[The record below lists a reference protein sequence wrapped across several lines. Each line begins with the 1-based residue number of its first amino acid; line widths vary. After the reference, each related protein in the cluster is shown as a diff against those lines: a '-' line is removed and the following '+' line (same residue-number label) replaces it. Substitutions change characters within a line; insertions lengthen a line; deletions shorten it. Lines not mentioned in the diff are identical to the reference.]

1 VIGFCVRVARELLSN
16 GRMRRLVFVLLLS
29 FFSAQ
34 GFASDEAETIAL
46 AIGRSVHWPTSRG
59 GIVTVSNGS
68 IVRAVDFGSSLKITG
83 KKLGSATISAGTR
96 RADIHVLPEKVF
108 SLYERLQHALKG
120 RRGLKLMLQGQSLR
134 ITGRLLRWEDWRVLS
149 EAAQGAE
156 AEWKF
161 EATLDQRLVPQA
173 QAFFKSLLTQAHLPE
188 MTVELQ
194 PRAAL
199 SLPTENADAKAKVVS
214 LLAPWGFSVDTNPSA
229 IALEPLVRVKIVV
242 AEVKKSSRRQ
252 LGIKWPSSF
261 AFQVA
266 PIFDATNSLLVAEVM
281 ALEENGHGRILASP
295 TLLCR
300 SGKEAQFLAG
310 GEFPIKLASFKNN
323 DVIWKKHGIVL
334 KIKPRADFSGRMSV
348 GIETEVSMIDSS
360 QTVDGIPGLL
370 TNRIESHFDLSSSK
384 TIALSGLIK
393 KEWGESAAGLPG
405 LTQLPILG
413 SLFSSRDYRDHLT
426 ELVIFVTPEV
436 VKIDQET
443 SP

>member
-1 VIGFCVRVARELLSN
+1 MLSF
-16 GRMRRLVFVLLLS
+16 VVLLLP

-34 GFASDEAETIAL
+34 AFASSGAESIVL
-46 AIGRSVHWPTSRG
+46 AIGRSAHWPTSRG
-59 GIVTVSNGS
+59 GIVTVSNGA

-83 KKLGSATISAGTR
+83 KKLGSVTIAAALR
-96 RADIHVLPEKVF
+96 RVDVHVVPEKVF
-108 SLYERLQHALKG
+108 TLHEKLQQALQG
-120 RRGLKLMLQGQSLR
+120 RRGLRLSVQDQRLR
-134 ITGRLLRWEDWRVLS
+134 VTGRLLRWEDWRILS
-149 EAAQGAE
+149 EAARGSE
-156 AEWKF
+156 AEWNF
-161 EATLDQRLVPQA
+161 EATLDERMVHQA
-173 QAFFKSLLTQAHLPE
+173 QAFFRAMLTRAHLPE

-199 SLPTENADAKAKVVS
+199 SLPTENVDAKAKVIS
-214 LLAPWGFSVDTNPSA
+214 LLSPWGFSVDTNTSA

-266 PIFDATNSLLVAEVM
+266 PIFDATSSPLVAEVM

-310 GEFPIKLASFKNN
+310 GEFPIKIASRKSN
-323 DVIWKKHGIVL
+323 DVIWKQHGIVL
-334 KIKPRADFSGRMSV
+334 KIKPRADFSGRMSI

-370 TNRIESHFDLSSSK
+370 TNRIESHFDLPSSK

-393 KEWGESAAGLPG
+393 KEWGESASGLPG
-405 LTQLPILG
+405 LTRLPILG

-436 VKIDQET
+436 VKNDPE
-443 SP
+443 SSS